1 MHVASCSF
9 NITVNIWKLHAL
21 YSCVSGLE
29 FSDNGRHTAGS
40 HPNMVT
46 GV

>member
-9 NITVNIWKLHAL
+9 NITVNIWKFHAL

-40 HPNMVT
+40 LHDMVT